1 MHKYLQENKN
11 MTIDQCNTCN
21 HPCHCDSQCTSCE
34 CDTCVCD
41 KDTRKTIKSET
52 VKQDNWQYHF

>member
-21 HPCHCDSQCTSCE
+21 HPCHCNSQCTSCE

-41 KDTRKTIKSET
+41 KDKRKTIKSET
-52 VKQDNWQYHF
+52 VKQYNWQYHF